1 MKKLILF
8 LFLFFPIFVRGETL
22 KLDDLKVLNGV
33 LSPQFEGLNN
43 YYTISLD
50 KEVMDILFDYEEQD
64 STVQVINNYD
74 LENNSIVFLELIRG
88 EEKASYVF
96 HILKEVEEEVQ
107 TVFNEEVN
115 EPTPLMYEYKIFV
128 IPVVCFI
135 LIFIVYKIVF
145 RHHKK

>member
-1 MKKLILF
+1 M
-8 LFLFFPIFVRGETL
+8 E
-22 KLDDLKVLNGV
+22 
-33 LSPQFEGLNN
+33 
-43 YYTISLD
+43 
-50 KEVMDILFDYEEQD
+50 ILFDYEEQD
-64 STVQVINNYD
+64 YTVQVINNYD